1 MRMPLGMTTMLKKAR
16 LKVLLTSLTCLF
28 LVQINAARAEQAYF
42 AGYAGTLP
50 PSPEDRAKTY
60 FNRHEVRRLIHTLEQ
75 GPISEGQAE
84 RSLAGTGT
92 KLADLTRMRLVAL
105 DRGRVSIAFAYFT
118 AADMRLIHE
127 VAAKYVPSLV
137 TEYGS
142 HATELA
148 RILSHYPLA
157 SVSRKRLA
165 FVLLA
170 GVSLNWDGL
179 RLLSDLGYRKPRLVQ
194 GPGWRY
200 SFWASADTPGYSY
213 KGYYWGSSTF
223 PADSI
228 NLNPPLDFSFSSFGD
243 PFSDPRMNFPDLFE
257 LQPKD
262 MTPQVR
268 KAAKA
273 LGLRNDSVLGNTVSD
288 VIGLDRARGVG
299 AMLFTMRH
307 GARDAAGI
315 CATLPHGEHDDCRGS
330 LSLLVAAG
338 YIREVGH
345 GSFVLLVPVFD
356 LQDKPLADAALA
368 LSRETMTVWL
378 NKNYSSIRRDLS
390 SLTALR
396 AGVPYPA
403 LFTQI
408 WHELFGLTTRELVK
422 RGLIEDPYGPGV
434 AWKGSIPAV
443 WRTAVFGRPY
453 S

>member
-1 MRMPLGMTTMLKKAR
+1 MMLERTR
-16 LKVLLTSLTCLF
+16 LKVLLASLVCLF
-28 LVQINAARAEQAYF
+28 LLQIDTARAGQAYF
-42 AGYAGTLP
+42 SGYVGTLP
-50 PSPEDRAKTY
+50 SSPENLARTY
-60 FNRHEVRRLIHTLEQ
+60 FNRPEVQRLIHTLEQ
-75 GPISEGQAE
+75 GPIAE
-84 RSLAGTGT
+84 REAEERLAGTDT
-92 KLADLTRMRLVAL
+92 KLADLTRMRLVAVE
-105 DRGRVSIAFAYFT
+105 RGRVSIAFADFT

-127 VAAKYVPSLV
+127 VAARYVPSLV
-137 TEYGS
+137 AEYVS
-142 HATELA
+142 RAPELA

-165 FVLLA
+165 FALLA

-179 RLLSDLGYRKPRLVQ
+179 RLLSDLGDRKPRLVQ

-228 NLNPPLDFSFSSFGD
+228 NLKPPLDFSFSSFGD

-273 LGLRNDSVLGNTVSD
+273 LGLRNDSVLGNTVND
-288 VIGLDRARGVG
+288 VIGLDRAHGIG
-299 AMLFTMRH
+299 AMLFAMRH

-315 CATLPHGEHDDCRGS
+315 CATLPHGEHDACRGS
-330 LSLLVAAG
+330 LSLLTAAG
-338 YIREVGH
+338 YIREVRP

-356 LQDKPLADAALA
+356 LQDKALANAALA
-368 LSRETMTVWL
+368 LSREAMTVWL

-390 SLTALR
+390 GLTALR
-396 AGVPYPA
+396 EGVPYPA

-422 RGLIEDPYGPGV
+422 GGLIEDPYGPGV